1 MDMSLDKSHE
11 TFDDLVQRRMID
23 LRRIEILVLDEAHP
37 RHPPGS
43 GDIYPARVDSF
54 RIRALEREIEESQMK
69 VKEFDP
75 ASAERAW
82 QAFRSSVGIAAIQTP
97 RQYEQT
103 VAFMNQLVDLVGE
116 NERHPLAGLLDLVG
130 ELVAAYESR
139 IHPVPDAPP
148 REVLRLLM
156 EQNGLTQAD
165 LHREVGGQPVVSAIL
180 NGKRK
185 INSRQA
191 KALAARFRVSPAAF
205 I

>member
-1 MDMSLDKSHE
+1 
-11 TFDDLVQRRMID
+11 
-23 LRRIEILVLDEAHP
+23 
-37 RHPPGS
+37 
-43 GDIYPARVDSF
+43 
-54 RIRALEREIEESQMK
+54 MK
-69 VKEFDP
+69 VKQFDP

-82 QAFRSSVGIAAIQTP
+82 QAFRNSIGIAAIQTP
-97 RQYEQT
+97 RQYDQT
-103 VAFMNQLVDLVGE
+103 VVFMNQLLDLVGG

-139 IHPVPDAPP
+139 MHPVPDAAP

-156 EQNGLTQAD
+156 EQNGLTQTD
-165 LHREVGGQPVVSAIL
+165 LNRELGGQPVVSAIL

-191 KALAARFRVSPAAF
+191 KALGARFRVSPAAF

>member
-1 MDMSLDKSHE
+1 
-11 TFDDLVQRRMID
+11 
-23 LRRIEILVLDEAHP
+23 
-37 RHPPGS
+37 
-43 GDIYPARVDSF
+43 
-54 RIRALEREIEESQMK
+54 MK
-69 VKEFDP
+69 IKEFHP

-82 QAFRSSVGIAAIQTP
+82 QAFRSSIGIAAIQTP
-97 RQYEQT
+97 RQYDQT
-103 VAFMNQLVDLVGE
+103 VTFMNQLLDLVGG

-139 IHPVPDAPP
+139 MHPVPDAPP

-156 EQNGLTQAD
+156 EQNGLTQTA
-165 LHREVGGQPVVSAIL
+165 LHRELGGQPVVSAIL

-191 KALAARFRVSPAAF
+191 KALGACFCVSPVAF

>member
-1 MDMSLDKSHE
+1 
-11 TFDDLVQRRMID
+11 
-23 LRRIEILVLDEAHP
+23 
-37 RHPPGS
+37 
-43 GDIYPARVDSF
+43 
-54 RIRALEREIEESQMK
+54 MK

-75 ASAERAW
+75 VSAERAW
-82 QAFRSSVGIAAIQTP
+82 QAFRESIGIVAIQTR

-130 ELVAAYESR
+130 DLVAAYDSR
-139 IHPVPDAPP
+139 MHPVPDAPP

-165 LHREVGGQPVVSAIL
+165 LQRELGGQPVVSAIL

>member
-1 MDMSLDKSHE
+1 
-11 TFDDLVQRRMID
+11 
-23 LRRIEILVLDEAHP
+23 
-37 RHPPGS
+37 
-43 GDIYPARVDSF
+43 
-54 RIRALEREIEESQMK
+54 MK
-69 VKEFDP
+69 VKKFDP
-75 ASAERAW
+75 VSAERAW
-82 QAFRSSVGIAAIQTP
+82 QAFRSSIGIAAIQTR

-130 ELVAAYESR
+130 ELVAAYDSR
-139 IHPVPDAPP
+139 RHPVPDAPP

-156 EQNGLTQAD
+156 EQNSLTQTD
-165 LHREVGGQPVVSAIL
+165 LQRELGGQPVVSAIL
-180 NGKRK
+180 SGKRK

>member
-1 MDMSLDKSHE
+1 
-11 TFDDLVQRRMID
+11 
-23 LRRIEILVLDEAHP
+23 
-37 RHPPGS
+37 
-43 GDIYPARVDSF
+43 
-54 RIRALEREIEESQMK
+54 MK
-69 VKEFDP
+69 LKEFDP

-82 QAFRSSVGIAAIQTP
+82 RAFRSSIGVAAIQTP
-97 RQYEQT
+97 RQYDQT

-130 ELVAAYESR
+130 DLVAAWESR
-139 IHPVPDAPP
+139 MHPVPDAPP

-156 EQNGLTQAD
+156 EQNGLTQSD
-165 LHREVGGQPVVSAIL
+165 LRAELGGQPVVSAVL
-180 NGKRK
+180 SGKRK

>member
-1 MDMSLDKSHE
+1 MSLK
-11 TFDDLVQRRMID
+11 
-23 LRRIEILVLDEAHP
+23 
-37 RHPPGS
+37 
-43 GDIYPARVDSF
+43 
-54 RIRALEREIEESQMK
+54 K
-69 VKEFDP
+69 FDP

-82 QAFRSSVGIAAIQTP
+82 KAFRSSVGIAAIRTP
-97 RQYEQT
+97 KQYEQT

-116 NERHPLAGLLDLVG
+116 NERHPLVGLLDLVG

-139 IHPVPDAPP
+139 MHPVPDAAP

-156 EQNGLTQAD
+156 EQNGLTQTD
-165 LHREVGGQPVVSAIL
+165 LHRELGGQPVVSAIL

-191 KALAARFRVSPAAF
+191 KALGARFHVSPAAF

>member
-1 MDMSLDKSHE
+1 
-11 TFDDLVQRRMID
+11 
-23 LRRIEILVLDEAHP
+23 
-37 RHPPGS
+37 
-43 GDIYPARVDSF
+43 
-54 RIRALEREIEESQMK
+54 MK
-69 VKEFDP
+69 IKEFDP

-82 QAFRSSVGIAAIQTP
+82 QAFRSSIGVAAIQTP

-103 VAFMNQLVDLVGE
+103 VAFMNRLLDLVGE

-130 ELVAAYESR
+130 DLVAAWESR
-139 IHPVPDAPP
+139 MHPVPDAPP

-156 EQNGLTQAD
+156 EQNGLTQSD
-165 LHREVGGQPVVSAIL
+165 LRAELGGQPVVSAVL
-180 NGKRK
+180 SGKRK